1 MCPPGKFAIAGGGS
15 TMNPGSSLTVNAP
28 VLDSSGRAIGWTTQ
42 QTAGGSAGL
51 TTYVICADVM
61 AVAPTG
67 TAFAPSNVA
76 AAVGNF
82 DSGPQSDDVRLSFTT
97 PATNVGVSAYGVESA
112 FLGAG
117 TTANGTNCT
126 LGATAPNN
134 DTAGTPASAA
144 FATAGVANGAN
155 GVPLTFTAFD
165 LAAGGY
171 CFRVVAQDPMS
182 GIRSYSNYVSANV
195 AAAPALTVTPQYAAN
210 EDNEASQAV
219 PGIGQHTYTF
229 QTTLTGTLS
238 FAVMPSGFISRS
250 RRKLCNAR

>member
-1 MCPPGKFAIAGGGS
+1 
-15 TMNPGSSLTVNAP
+15 
-28 VLDSSGRAIGWTTQ
+28 
-42 QTAGGSAGL
+42 
-51 TTYVICADVM
+51 
-61 AVAPTG
+61 
-67 TAFAPSNVA
+67 
-76 AAVGNF
+76 
-82 DSGPQSDDVRLSFTT
+82 
-97 PATNVGVSAYGVESA
+97 
-112 FLGAG
+112 
-117 TTANGTNCT
+117 
-126 LGATAPNN
+126 
-134 DTAGTPASAA
+134 AA

-238 FAVMPSGFISRS
+238 FAVMPSGFISRIS
-250 RRKLCNAR
+250 DGSYGFCDIGQDSKADDLSSEQVFITAVNGTAISQTNPLINQAIPSNGTITIT